1 MRVLIIDNDAKQR
14 KMISE
19 SLIEEGY
26 EIFAFGNGKKGLK
39 SLQAE
44 KISILIAAFDMPKFG
59 GKELVDGILA
69 SKVDP
74 SPFIVFL
81 VNEGSQQAAVDCL
94 GAILGDYMISPI
106 SSDGLRARIAV
117 VKRSIKIRDRLDA
130 VSKDSESLA
139 LYDQLTGVFNRQ
151 AVYDQALAEI
161 SRSQREGLHL
171 SIAMIEICD
180 LQEIEEEHG
189 IKIRNQALRYVSS
202 AVRANVRIYD
212 ILGRWIGAKF
222 MLMLPNTNLED
233 VSTVVER
240 VNQSI
245 STIGIQLPDRSRLE
259 IQVNVGVSS
268 LPRAET
274 IPLYMLV
281 EQANSA
287 LLKAS
292 NEVETQVVYFEG

>member
-1 MRVLIIDNDAKQR
+1 MRVLIIDDDAKHR
-14 KMISE
+14 KLIKE
-19 SLIEEGY
+19 SLSEEDY
-26 EIFAFGNGKKGLK
+26 EIFAVGNGKKGLK
-39 SLQAE
+39 TLE
-44 KISILIAAFDMPKFG
+44 KEQINLLIAAYDMPKFG
-59 GKELVDGILA
+59 GKKLVAGILE
-69 SKVDP
+69 SKID
-74 SPFIVFL
+74 SFPFIVFL
-81 VNEGSQQAAVDCL
+81 VNEGSQQEAVDCL
-94 GAILGDYMISPI
+94 EPMTGDYMVKPI

-117 VKRSIKIRDRLDA
+117 VKRSIDIKDRLDT
-130 VSKDSESLA
+130 VRKDSKSLA

-161 SRSQREGLHL
+161 SRSQREGLPL
-171 SIAMIEICD
+171 SVAMIEIRN

-189 IKIRNQALRYVSS
+189 TNVRNQALRYVSS

-222 MLMLPNTNLED
+222 MLMLPNTSLED

-245 STIGIQLPDRSRLE
+245 STIGIQLPDRSRME

-268 LPRAET
+268 LPPAET

-287 LLKAS
+287 LLEAN
-292 NEVETQVVYFEG
+292 NEVETQVVYFDG

>member
-26 EIFAFGNGKKGLK
+26 EIFAFSNGNKGLK
-39 SLQAE
+39 ALPTE
-44 KISILIAAFDMPKFG
+44 NINIVISTYDMPKFG
-59 GKELVDGILA
+59 GKKLVDGILA

-74 SPFIVFL
+74 YPFIIFL
-81 VNEGSQQAAVDCL
+81 VNEGDQHAAVDCL
-94 GAILGDYMISPI
+94 GDMLGDYMISPVT
-106 SSDGLRARIAV
+106 SDGLRARIAIV
-117 VKRSIKIRDRLDA
+117 NRSIKMKNRMDT
-130 VSKDSESLA
+130 VYKDSESLA
-139 LYDQLTGVFNRQ
+139 LYDPLTGVFNRQ

-180 LQEIEEEHG
+180 LQDIEEEYG
-189 IKIRNQALRYVSS
+189 AKIRDQALRYVSS

-222 MLMLPNTNLED
+222 MLMLPNTSLED
-233 VSTVVER
+233 VSTVMER

-245 STIGIQLPDRSRLE
+245 STIGIQLPDRSQLD

-268 LPRAET
+268 MPPTET
-274 IPLYMLV
+274 FPLYMLV

-287 LLKAS
+287 LLDAS
-292 NEVETQVVYFEG
+292 NKVETRVVYFDG